1 MTLVSVIVPM
11 FNAAA
16 TIGQTLRSAVVQT
29 HADLEII
36 VVDDGSTDEGPEI
49 VAELATRDAR
59 IRLIQTPN
67 GGVAAARNVAID
79 NAKGALIAPLDADDL
94 WDPRKIELQVARLE
108 DAGEAAVLAYA
119 WFAPIDAA
127 YRILT
132 PPAMPVV
139 EGPAY
144 YRHLDWNFVS
154 NGSSPLVRAEAMRAV
169 RYDPGLRAAGVEGCE
184 DYLMQLQVSRLGEF
198 VCVPA
203 CLVGYRKVGGSMGAN
218 VARMLK
224 SHMAVMRKATA
235 DDDGKAQAIADR
247 RIAEFRVELARH
259 HLRRGRFGEGG
270 SQLLQAAA
278 GDLGAAIR
286 HAVGQVSL
294 LRRRAA
300 SMAPNART
308 FPYDDPFDFTGAP
321 TSPARA
327 KRTGRL
333 ALLDAQS
340 ALSSSASRRIT
351 AEGSHEVGGKA
362 GSSEANASSE
372 VGETNSRSER
382 DR

>member
-16 TIGQTLRSAVVQT
+16 TIGQTLRSALAQT

-36 VVDDGSTDEGPEI
+36 VVDDGSTDEGPQI
-49 VAELATRDAR
+49 VAELAAQDAR
-59 IRLIQTPN
+59 IRLIRTPN

-94 WDPRKIELQVARLE
+94 WEPRKIELQVARLE

-119 WFAPIDAA
+119 WFAPIDSVDRVIA
-127 YRILT
+127 
-132 PPAMPVV
+132 PPAMPMV

-144 YRHLDWNFVS
+144 YRHLDWNFIS

-184 DYLMQLQVSRLGEF
+184 DYWMQLQVARLGEF

-224 SHMAVMRKATA
+224 SHIAVMQKASA
-235 DDDGKAQAIADR
+235 GSDAAAHDIAAR

-259 HLRRGRFGEGG
+259 HMRRGRLGEGA
-270 SQLLQAAA
+270 SELLQAAA
-278 GDLGAAIR
+278 GDFGAAIH
-286 HAVGQVSL
+286 HAVGQVGL

-300 SMAPNART
+300 SGALNARS

-321 TSPARA
+321 TSQARA
-327 KRTGRL
+327 KRTEGL

-340 ALSSSASRRIT
+340 APSSSASRRIS
-351 AEGSHEVGGKA
+351 AEGSHDVGGKA
-362 GSSEANASSE
+362 GSSEANASSK
-372 VGETNSRSER
+372 VGETASRPVRER
-382 DR
+382 